1 MCVLCFFFGGGGGGV
16 ATNFMM
22 NSIVLY
28 ISIHMLSVVN
38 KMCYS
43 CIE

>member
-1 MCVLCFFFGGGGGGV
+1 MCVCVGGGGGGGGEG
-16 ATNFMM
+16 TNFIM
-22 NSIVLY
+22 NSMVLY